1 MISSVVARLTGTE
14 VLSSVLAV
22 ITGWPQVQVGQA
34 VQEIA
39 LPLTLETDSAEEME
53 CLHDRLRGVPGVQF
67 VDVVC
72 VYF

>member
-1 MISSVVARLTGTE
+1 MISSVVARLTGND

-22 ITGWPQVQVGQA
+22 ITEWPQVQVGQA

-39 LPLTLETDSAEEME
+39 LPLTLETASTEEME
-53 CLHDRLRGVPGVQF
+53 CLHDRLRSVPGVQF

-72 VYF
+72 IYF